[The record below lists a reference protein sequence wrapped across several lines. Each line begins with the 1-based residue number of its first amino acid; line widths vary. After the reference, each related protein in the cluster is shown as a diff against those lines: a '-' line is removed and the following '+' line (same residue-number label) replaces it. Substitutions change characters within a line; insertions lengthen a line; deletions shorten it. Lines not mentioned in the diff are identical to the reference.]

1 MKVLLVNGSSKKK
14 GCTATALA
22 EVEQELNR
30 EGIET
35 VWFHVGS
42 QTVRGCIGCEQCHKA
57 RKGECVFG
65 DEDGVN
71 ELISLAEECDGFVFG
86 SPVHFA
92 ALSGS
97 ITSLLDRVFYASSK
111 SFYYKP
117 AACLVSCR
125 RAGST
130 AALEQLLKYPS
141 FARMPVVSSQYW
153 NMVSKPVSRQ
163 GSLTRNRKNGSQ
175 QILFGKDKKTAWKGF
190 HAVFFVFKP
199 NRNRHNPSIFHGRR
213 DRSKNDILSTGRQ
226 PPLLL
231 NLIPVKQLKMR
242 WNPFFP

>member
-153 NMVSKPVSRQ
+153 NMVHGNTPDEVRQDLEGLQIMRTLGRNMAWLLRSIEAGRAAGIELPAAEEPVR
-163 GSLTRNRKNGSQ
+163 TNFIR
-175 QILFGKDKKTAWKGF
+175 
-190 HAVFFVFKP
+190 
-199 NRNRHNPSIFHGRR
+199 
-213 DRSKNDILSTGRQ
+213 
-226 PPLLL
+226 
-231 NLIPVKQLKMR
+231 
-242 WNPFFP
+242 

>member
-1 MKVLLVNGSSKKK
+1 MACPTPESGIPAAKSAFRLS
-14 GCTATALA
+14 
-22 EVEQELNR
+22 
-30 EGIET
+30 GIET

-153 NMVSKPVSRQ
+153 NMVHGNTPDEVRQDLVLYPSRKTKSLGFTRSIRY
-163 GSLTRNRKNGSQ
+163 GS
-175 QILFGKDKKTAWKGF
+175 I
-190 HAVFFVFKP
+190 
-199 NRNRHNPSIFHGRR
+199 
-213 DRSKNDILSTGRQ
+213 
-226 PPLLL
+226 
-231 NLIPVKQLKMR
+231 
-242 WNPFFP
+242 